1 MKMYCLVQDGI
12 IQGFAAFEEN
22 EEFDP
27 FIWKLSYP
35 EAKIGDVYNPNPKPD
50 PTWNE
55 DIDAMLVDHELRLSM
70 VELGLDPN
78 NESEVT
84 K

>member
-1 MKMYCLVQDGI
+1 MVKACAVHNNKIVNIYEAPDFLSSDLEYPYYDG
-12 IQGFAAFEEN
+12 
-22 EEFDP
+22 
-27 FIWKLSYP
+27 
-35 EAKIGDVYNPNPKPD
+35 AKIGDVYRTKED
-50 PTWNE
+50 

>member
-27 FIWKLSYP
+27 SIWKLFYP
-35 EAKIGDVYNPNPKPD
+35 EAKIGDVYNPNQTAD

-55 DIDAMLVDHELRLSM
+55 DVDAMLVDHELRLSM
-70 VELGLDPN
+70 VELGLDPKD
-78 NESEVT
+78 ESEV
-84 K
+84 KK

>member
-1 MKMYCLVQDGI
+1 MNYCIVNNENI
-12 IQGFAAFEEN
+12 IEN
-22 EEFDP
+22 IIVADEEFAES
-27 FIWKLSYP
+27 IGAKSSYDGATIG
-35 EAKIGDVYNPNPKPD
+35 EAYNPPPSD

-55 DIDAMLVDHELRLSM
+55 DVDAMLVDHELRLSM

>member
-1 MKMYCLVQDGI
+1 MVKACAVYNHKIVDIYEVPDFFRSNVEYPYYDG
-12 IQGFAAFEEN
+12 
-22 EEFDP
+22 
-27 FIWKLSYP
+27 
-35 EAKIGDVYNPNPKPD
+35 AKIGDIYRTKED
-50 PTWNE
+50 
-55 DIDAMLVDHELRLSM
+55 DIDSILVDHELRLSM